1 MENLPVAYYGFYTF
15 VEPFLD
21 GYYKVGET
29 AKARGLYQEL
39 KEIYQSRLNYYA
51 GTPLDEQYDN
61 LEDII
66 GDMEGYRRIIDILIE
81 NDDREMA
88 EKETAI
94 FNDQIDQFSHFYQD
108 DLLEEL
114 PEEDFDEPG
123 IIDTLPAS
131 DTINADATQVEE
143 AEIPEN

>member
-1 MENLPVAYYGFYTF
+1 
-15 VEPFLD
+15 
-21 GYYKVGET
+21 
-29 AKARGLYQEL
+29 
-39 KEIYQSRLNYYA
+39 
-51 GTPLDEQYDN
+51 
-61 LEDII
+61 
-66 GDMEGYRRIIDILIE
+66 
-81 NDDREMA
+81 MA
-88 EKETAI
+88 ETETAI

-143 AEIPEN
+143 AEIP